1 MELYFEPGREADL
14 DELGRLYD
22 RLNEHLEQT
31 VNYPGWRK
39 GIYPVRETAAE
50 GVAAHSLF
58 VAKSEGR
65 IAGALILWRRQ
76 DPAYRKAAWVVN
88 AREEEVLTVHTLA
101 VHPAFGGRGVGEALI
116 RFAIRYACRAG
127 AKALRLDVCEGN
139 RPAIRLYERCGFTQV
154 GTVDLGLHDWGLDWF
169 RLYEKAVPPPGKC
182 PWGCSWEPER
192 DDGERLFLAPPA
204 PLWREAVLAY
214 QEEHLAAGEKKLSGA
229 SLLGELGFDEW
240 MTSARAGSGPACPQ
254 GGRLVPLLAL
264 RKSDGALVG
273 MAEFCLRSGGS
284 LAAGGGQISCG
295 VRPSQRG
302 RGYGSALLRLAIEK
316 AASQGLPGAK
326 VVCGRDDE
334 PARRM
339 ILRCGGVLEREFVH
353 TDGRT
358 MQVYGLGLTGA
369 DGGPGARARG

>member
-1 MELYFEPGREADL
+1 M
-14 DELGRLYD
+14 
-22 RLNEHLEQT
+22 
-31 VNYPGWRK
+31 
-39 GIYPVRETAAE
+39 
-50 GVAAHSLF
+50 
-58 VAKSEGR
+58 
-65 IAGALILWRRQ
+65 
-76 DPAYRKAAWVVN
+76 
-88 AREEEVLTVHTLA
+88 
-101 VHPAFGGRGVGEALI
+101 GEALI

-169 RLYEKAVPPPGKC
+169 RLYEKAVPPPGEC

-316 AASQGLPGAK
+316 AASRGCPGPRWSAA
-326 VVCGRDDE
+326 GTTSPR
-334 PARRM
+334 
-339 ILRCGGVLEREFVH
+339 GG
-353 TDGRT
+353 
-358 MQVYGLGLTGA
+358 
-369 DGGPGARARG
+369 